1 MIQETLSSSI
11 RSASISKWVL
21 LTKRKQKSNLKTQQA
36 THGKTIV
43 GYKGSVKS
51 HNENYNETIGRDVGM
66 IEIKIITS
74 KETLTFAGT
83 TINAYNKML
92 TMTFDC
98 ENTEDPV
105 VLGQYRDGVLYERV
119 TKNGEV

>member
-1 MIQETLSSSI
+1 M
-11 RSASISKWVL
+11 
-21 LTKRKQKSNLKTQQA
+21 KTQQA